1 MRHNE
6 SRKQEAAVKWFRLQW
21 PEYAYMLIS
30 VPNGVWTS
38 ATQARVLKR
47 EGMVA
52 GVSDLLLLVPRK
64 GKGCLCIEWKDDNG
78 RQSENQ
84 KIWQQQAE
92 KAGNMYVVCRN
103 FDQFRVIVNDYL
115 GEENLSDVEDARR
128 RMREISERY
137 GAKKEGE

>member
-6 SRKQEAAVKWFRLQW
+6 SRKQEAAVSWFRLQY

-38 ATQARVLKR
+38 ASQARILKR

-52 GVSDLLLLVPRK
+52 GVADLLLLVPRK
-64 GKGCLCIEWKDDNG
+64 GKGCLCIEWKDDKG

-103 FDQFRVIVNDYL
+103 FDQFRAIVNDYL
-115 GEENLSDVEDARR
+115 EEENLSDVEDARR
-128 RMREISERY
+128 QQQRAYSRV
-137 GAKKEGE
+137 AKEEKLS